1 MPDGVVYANKNVLF
15 TLKGKIAVHLMDGE
29 IIEGEFA
36 TQDAYN
42 VFVQVDNEPLMVPR
56 LQIRWIRGL
65 QGQQIERDS
74 SPDSIVDPLSTQPM
88 PEQASADQVSPPP
101 LPVVEKPAPLLSD
114 ETRDAIILPPADVD
128 EDEDE
133 GTLILVTEPEPE
145 PEPAG
150 EDGTVVLPTSS
161 DELLAAVAAASAPA
175 PVAPPVEV
183 EAETGAEAA
192 DEIPDMTVVLDHNL
206 DISEPEN
213 DDIVF
218 PLHPE
223 KPKEL
228 GGQLTCVAGPHSGQ
242 VFMLASGITTI
253 GRSADNVVA
262 LTSDKEISRRHAII
276 LKESSQFVI
285 QDQNSLNGTF
295 VNEQQITG
303 PHYLVQ
309 GDVILVGVSSLRIEL
324 S

>member
-1 MPDGVVYANKNVLF
+1 MPDGVVYTNKNVLF

-88 PEQASADQVSPPP
+88 PEQAATSDSVSPPP

-114 ETRDAIILPPADVD
+114 ETRDAIILPSPDVD

-133 GTLILVTEPEPE
+133 GTLILVTEPEPEPE

-161 DELLAAVAAASAPA
+161 DELLAAVAAASTPT

-183 EAETGAEAA
+183 EAEAA
-192 DEIPDMTVVLDHNL
+192 DEIPDMTVVLDHKL
-206 DISEPEN
+206 DTPEPEN

-228 GGQLTCVAGPHSGQ
+228 GGKLACVAGPHSGQ

-262 LTSDKEISRRHAII
+262 LINDKEISRRHAII
-276 LKESSQFVI
+276 LKESGQFVI

-309 GDVILVGVSSLRIEL
+309 GDVILVGVSSLKIEL